1 MVILTYQKFSVLLVS
16 RANWQGLDANHF
28 ELGPYQWGVHRSSKN
43 MIIVCLLFTDYTVW
57 EEGCSLKQL
66 TKIADI

>member
-28 ELGPYQWGVHRSSKN
+28 ELGPYQWGGAEV
-43 MIIVCLLFTDYTVW
+43 
-57 EEGCSLKQL
+57 
-66 TKIADI
+66 